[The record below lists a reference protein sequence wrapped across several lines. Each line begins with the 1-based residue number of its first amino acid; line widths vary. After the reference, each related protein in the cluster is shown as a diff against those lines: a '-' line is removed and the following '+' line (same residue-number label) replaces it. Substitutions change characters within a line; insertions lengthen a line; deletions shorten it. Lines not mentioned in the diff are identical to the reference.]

1 MDKKILETLEYD
13 KITAM
18 LETHA
23 RCQIGKERARKL
35 EPLTELAELNA
46 ELDLTS
52 EAEAVLFRLGQSPID
67 EFPDTR
73 DTLKRIKAVSALS
86 MRELLDI
93 ASCLRAIRI
102 AKSALTKESDQ
113 MRLAAMAVN
122 LPSYKFIEDE
132 LNRCILNEDEMFD
145 GASPALSRI
154 RRELRVANEKVR
166 EKLNSMIRSST
177 YQQYLQ
183 DPIITMR
190 NGRFVIPV
198 KQEYRKQIPG
208 LIHDQSGSGQTLFI
222 EPAAVVELGNT
233 FKKLL
238 AQERDEI
245 ERILSELTAMVAPY
259 GEDIYNALILLGEI
273 DLRFAKAQLAR
284 DMNAV
289 RPEMNDELRIRIV
302 RGRHPLLDKAKAVP
316 IDIWLGEDFKTL
328 IITGPNTGGKTV
340 TLKTVG
346 LFTLMAQAGMF
357 VPADVGTRLGVF
369 KNVYADIGDEQSI
382 EQSLSTFSSH
392 MTRLVGIL
400 KNADDKSLVLLD
412 ELGAGTDPI
421 EGAALAMSILETL
434 YGRRSTT
441 LATTHYSE
449 IKAFALAREG
459 MENASMEFDIDKL
472 CPTYRL
478 FIGIPGKSNAFEIS
492 KRLGLD
498 DDVIDRAKQF
508 LKGEDVRFEDVISGA
523 ESQRRIAEQE
533 RKLAEQARAELDA
546 LRAEVEKEKKK
557 LEETKKGY
565 QAKAREDARR
575 VVADTKREMER
586 LIVQIRSMK
595 SINQSEADRVIQAS
609 RDAVRERENALVEP
623 EKKVVDMSVAPKSV
637 NPGDEV
643 RIVSLE
649 NKKATVLK
657 KPDAKGDVLV
667 QAGIM
672 KIAVRL
678 DDLRLLNEPAK
689 KGPQTDAAAGKVTLG
704 DKSVGLSI
712 DVRGKLVD
720 EAIIEVD
727 RYLEN
732 AAMNGLNEVMII
744 HGKGTGALRAGIQ
757 SYLKTHRLVES
768 FRQGAYGEGDA
779 GVTAVTIK
787 KCSFMNKR

>member
-93 ASCLRAIRI
+93 ASSLRAIRI
-102 AKSALTKESDQ
+102 AKSALTKEPDQ

-245 ERILSELTAMVAPY
+245 ERILSELTSMVAPY

-449 IKAFALAREG
+449 IKAFALARDG

-498 DDVIDRAKQF
+498 DDVINRAKQF

-623 EKKVVDMSVAPKSV
+623 EERVVDMSVAPKSV

-787 KCSFMNKR
+787 KL

>member
-23 RCQIGKERARKL
+23 RCQIGKERARTL

-52 EAEAVLFRLGQSPID
+52 EAEAVLFRLGQSPVD

-449 IKAFALAREG
+449 IKAFALARDG

-498 DDVIDRAKQF
+498 DDVINRAKQF

-623 EKKVVDMSVAPKSV
+623 EEKVVDMSVAPKSV

-657 KPDAKGDVLV
+657 KPDAKGDVMV

-787 KCSFMNKR
+787 KL

>member
-245 ERILSELTAMVAPY
+245 ERILSELTSMVAPY

-449 IKAFALAREG
+449 IKAFALARDG

-498 DDVIDRAKQF
+498 DDVINRAKQF

-623 EKKVVDMSVAPKSV
+623 EERVVDMSVAPKSV

-787 KCSFMNKR
+787 KL

>member
-177 YQQYLQ
+177 CQQYLQ

-245 ERILSELTAMVAPY
+245 ERILSELTSMVAPY

-449 IKAFALAREG
+449 IKAFALARDG

-498 DDVIDRAKQF
+498 DDVINRAKQF

-787 KCSFMNKR
+787 KL

>member
-52 EAEAVLFRLGQSPID
+52 EAEAVLFRLGQSPVD

-449 IKAFALAREG
+449 IKAFALARDG

-787 KCSFMNKR
+787 KL

>member
-245 ERILSELTAMVAPY
+245 ERILSKLTSMVAPY

-449 IKAFALAREG
+449 IKAFALARDG

-498 DDVIDRAKQF
+498 DDVINRAKQF

-787 KCSFMNKR
+787 KL

>member
-52 EAEAVLFRLGQSPID
+52 EAEAVLFRLGQSPVD

-449 IKAFALAREG
+449 IKAFALARDG

-498 DDVIDRAKQF
+498 DDVINRAKQF

-657 KPDAKGDVLV
+657 KPDAKGDVMV

-787 KCSFMNKR
+787 KL

>member
-102 AKSALTKESDQ
+102 AKSALTKEPDQ
-113 MRLAAMAVN
+113 MRLASMAVN

-245 ERILSELTAMVAPY
+245 ERILSELTSMVAPY

-449 IKAFALAREG
+449 IKAFALARDG

-498 DDVIDRAKQF
+498 DDVINRAKQF

-787 KCSFMNKR
+787 KL

>member
-1 MDKKILETLEYD
+1 MDKKILETLEYN

-86 MRELLDI
+86 MRELLDL

-102 AKSALTKESDQ
+102 AKSALTKEPDQ
-113 MRLAAMAVN
+113 IRLASMAVN

-222 EPAAVVELGNT
+222 EPTAVVELGNT

-245 ERILSELTAMVAPY
+245 ERILSELTSMVAPY

-449 IKAFALAREG
+449 IKAFALARDG

-498 DDVIDRAKQF
+498 DDVINRAKQF

-623 EKKVVDMSVAPKSV
+623 EKKVADMSVAPKSV

-787 KCSFMNKR
+787 KL

>member
-102 AKSALTKESDQ
+102 AKSALTKEPDQ

-245 ERILSELTAMVAPY
+245 ERILSELTSMVAPY

-449 IKAFALAREG
+449 IKAFALARDG

-498 DDVIDRAKQF
+498 DDVINRAKQF

-623 EKKVVDMSVAPKSV
+623 EKKVADMSVAPKSV
-637 NPGDEV
+637 NLGDEV

-787 KCSFMNKR
+787 KL

>member
-245 ERILSELTAMVAPY
+245 ERILSELTSMVAPY
-259 GEDIYNALILLGEI
+259 GEDIHNALILLGEI

-449 IKAFALAREG
+449 IKAFALARDG

-787 KCSFMNKR
+787 KL

>member
-245 ERILSELTAMVAPY
+245 ERILSELTSMVAPY

-449 IKAFALAREG
+449 IKAFALARDG

-623 EKKVVDMSVAPKSV
+623 EEKVVDMSVAPKSV

-787 KCSFMNKR
+787 KL

>member
-245 ERILSELTAMVAPY
+245 ERILSELTSMVAPY

-449 IKAFALAREG
+449 IKAFALARDG

-498 DDVIDRAKQF
+498 DDVINRAKQF

-678 DDLRLLNEPAK
+678 DDLRFLNEPAK

-787 KCSFMNKR
+787 KL

>member
-102 AKSALTKESDQ
+102 AKSALTKEPDQ

-245 ERILSELTAMVAPY
+245 ERILSELTSMVAPY

-449 IKAFALAREG
+449 IKAFALARDG

-498 DDVIDRAKQF
+498 DDVINRAKQF

-623 EKKVVDMSVAPKSV
+623 EERVVDMSVAPKSV

-787 KCSFMNKR
+787 KL

>member
-52 EAEAVLFRLGQSPID
+52 EAEAVLFRLGQSPVD

-400 KNADDKSLVLLD
+400 KNADDKSLVFLD

-449 IKAFALAREG
+449 IKAFALARDG

-498 DDVIDRAKQF
+498 DDVINRAKQF

-533 RKLAEQARAELDA
+533 RKLAEQARTELDA

-657 KPDAKGDVLV
+657 KPDAKGDVMV

-678 DDLRLLNEPAK
+678 DDLRLLNEPTK

-768 FRQGAYGEGDA
+768 FRQGTYGEGDA

-787 KCSFMNKR
+787 KL

>member
-13 KITAM
+13 KIMAM

-102 AKSALTKESDQ
+102 AKSALTKEPDQ

-245 ERILSELTAMVAPY
+245 ERILSELTSMVAPY

-449 IKAFALAREG
+449 IKAFALARDG

-787 KCSFMNKR
+787 KL

>member
-245 ERILSELTAMVAPY
+245 ERILSELTSMVAPY

-449 IKAFALAREG
+449 IKAFALARDG

-498 DDVIDRAKQF
+498 DDVINRAKQF

-689 KGPQTDAAAGKVTLG
+689 KDPQTDAAAGKVTLG

-787 KCSFMNKR
+787 KL

>member
-52 EAEAVLFRLGQSPID
+52 EAEAVLFRLGQSPVD

-102 AKSALTKESDQ
+102 AKSALTKEPDQ
-113 MRLAAMAVN
+113 IRLAAMAVN

-449 IKAFALAREG
+449 IKAFALARDG

-498 DDVIDRAKQF
+498 DDVINRAKQF

-623 EKKVVDMSVAPKSV
+623 EKKVADMSVAPKSV

-787 KCSFMNKR
+787 KL

>member
-52 EAEAVLFRLGQSPID
+52 EAEAVLFRLGQSPVD

-498 DDVIDRAKQF
+498 DDVINRAKQF

-623 EKKVVDMSVAPKSV
+623 EKKVADMSVAPKSV

-787 KCSFMNKR
+787 KL

>member
-86 MRELLDI
+86 MRELLDL

-102 AKSALTKESDQ
+102 AKSALTKEPDQ

-245 ERILSELTAMVAPY
+245 ERILSELTSMVAPY

-449 IKAFALAREG
+449 IKAFALARDG

-498 DDVIDRAKQF
+498 DDVINRAKQF

-623 EKKVVDMSVAPKSV
+623 EKKVADMSVAPKSV

-787 KCSFMNKR
+787 KL

>member
-245 ERILSELTAMVAPY
+245 ERILSELTSMVAPY

-449 IKAFALAREG
+449 IKAFALARDG

-498 DDVIDRAKQF
+498 DDVINRAKQF

-689 KGPQTDAAAGKVTLG
+689 KSPQTDAAAGKVTLG

-787 KCSFMNKR
+787 KL

>member
-52 EAEAVLFRLGQSPID
+52 EAEAVLFRLGQSPVD

-245 ERILSELTAMVAPY
+245 ERILSELTSMVAPY

-449 IKAFALAREG
+449 IKAFALARDG

-787 KCSFMNKR
+787 KL

>member
-52 EAEAVLFRLGQSPID
+52 EAEAVLFRLGQSPVD

-245 ERILSELTAMVAPY
+245 ERILSELTSMVAPY

-316 IDIWLGEDFKTL
+316 IDIWLGEDFKTI

-449 IKAFALAREG
+449 IKAFALARDG

-498 DDVIDRAKQF
+498 DDVINRAKQF

-623 EKKVVDMSVAPKSV
+623 EEKVVDMSVAPKSV

-657 KPDAKGDVLV
+657 KPDAKGDVMV

-787 KCSFMNKR
+787 KL

>member
-52 EAEAVLFRLGQSPID
+52 EAEAVLFRLGQSPVD

-245 ERILSELTAMVAPY
+245 ERILSELTSMVAPY

-449 IKAFALAREG
+449 IKAFALARDG

-498 DDVIDRAKQF
+498 DDVINRAKQF

-623 EKKVVDMSVAPKSV
+623 EERVVDMSVAPKSV

-787 KCSFMNKR
+787 KL

>member
-245 ERILSELTAMVAPY
+245 ERILSELTSMVAPY

-449 IKAFALAREG
+449 IKAFALARDG

-498 DDVIDRAKQF
+498 DDVINRAKQF

-623 EKKVVDMSVAPKSV
+623 EKKVADMSVAPKSV

-689 KGPQTDAAAGKVTLG
+689 KGPQTDATAGKVTLG

-787 KCSFMNKR
+787 KL

>member
-1 MDKKILETLEYD
+1 MDKKILETLEYN

-86 MRELLDI
+86 MRELLDL

-102 AKSALTKESDQ
+102 AKSALTKEPDQ
-113 MRLAAMAVN
+113 IRLASMAVN

-245 ERILSELTAMVAPY
+245 ERILSELTSMVAPY

-316 IDIWLGEDFKTL
+316 IDMWLGEDFKML

-449 IKAFALAREG
+449 IKAFALARDG

-498 DDVIDRAKQF
+498 DDVINRAKQF

-623 EKKVVDMSVAPKSV
+623 EKKVADMSVAPKSV

-787 KCSFMNKR
+787 KL

>member
-102 AKSALTKESDQ
+102 AKSALTKEPDQ

-245 ERILSELTAMVAPY
+245 ERILSELTSMVAPY

-449 IKAFALAREG
+449 IKAFALARDG

-498 DDVIDRAKQF
+498 DDVINRAKQF

-689 KGPQTDAAAGKVTLG
+689 KGPQTDAAAGKVTLR

-787 KCSFMNKR
+787 KL

>member
-102 AKSALTKESDQ
+102 AKSALTKEPDQ

-245 ERILSELTAMVAPY
+245 ERILSELTSMVAPY

-357 VPADVGTRLGVF
+357 IPADVGTRLGVF

-449 IKAFALAREG
+449 IKAFALARDG

-498 DDVIDRAKQF
+498 DDVINRAKQF

-787 KCSFMNKR
+787 KL

>member
-1 MDKKILETLEYD
+1 
-13 KITAM
+13 M

-86 MRELLDI
+86 MRELLDL

-102 AKSALTKESDQ
+102 AKSALTKEPDQ
-113 MRLAAMAVN
+113 IRLASMAVN

-222 EPAAVVELGNT
+222 EPTAVVELGNT

-245 ERILSELTAMVAPY
+245 ERILSELTSMVAPY

-449 IKAFALAREG
+449 IKAFALARDG

-498 DDVIDRAKQF
+498 DDVINRAKQF

-623 EKKVVDMSVAPKSV
+623 EKKVADMSVAPKSV

-787 KCSFMNKR
+787 KL